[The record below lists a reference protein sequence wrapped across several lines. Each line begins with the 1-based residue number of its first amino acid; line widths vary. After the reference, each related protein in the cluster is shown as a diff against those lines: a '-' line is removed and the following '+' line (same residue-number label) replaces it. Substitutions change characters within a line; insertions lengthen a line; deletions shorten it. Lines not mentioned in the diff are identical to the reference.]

1 MAKKMI
7 AKLNEYKKFQQD
19 DMVVEM
25 ATVNGANFP
34 HHVSVRGG
42 NSYGTG
48 RNEHSEP
55 HFYYSDRAKNPEIF
69 SLTILI
75 PTIKDWDL
83 NKTLTI
89 IPRGSTSKSWDGL
102 SSYRKKLMIWMD
114 EPHKDNPSIS
124 NFQMIRT
131 FWNGLNAEN
140 KNVRQLID

>member
-7 AKLNEYKKFQQD
+7 TKLNEYKKFQQD

-55 HFYYSDRAKNPEIF
+55 HFHYSDRAKNPEIF

-89 IPRGSTSKSWDGL
+89 IPRGSTPKSWDGL
-102 SSYRKKLMIWMD
+102 SSYRKKLVVWMD

-131 FWNGLNAEN
+131 YWNGLNAEN
-140 KNVRQLID
+140 KNVRQLVD